1 VERLAA
7 LLNLLIT
14 IGRYFFLFLLYRFL
28 WQLLKVTS
36 GLLDAEGD
44 GLVLV
49 VTDLS
54 EPSESHSYKLITQL
68 TVGRSSSNDIC
79 LNDPYCSDRHL
90 RLWRKGEKVF
100 VEELDT
106 SFGTLV
112 AGTPLPKRTP
122 VEIKPGTKIMIG
134 TTQLSL
140 QPEKERSAN

>member
-1 VERLAA
+1 MERLAA

-90 RLWRKGEKVF
+90 RLWRKVKKC
-100 VEELDT
+100 
-106 SFGTLV
+106 SWRNWTLPSAPL